1 MKLRKVQ
8 SISRIFLF
16 RLLLWDCDDRSY
28 SYYIE
33 VSNNKSDWE
42 LVFDRSKQPCK
53 SWQHI
58 TFPRRPFVMIRI
70 VGTHNTANE
79 VFHCVHFEAPAVTN
93 VMRIEDKS
101 DDLSVDEEDDE
112 NENANNQNE
121 SKDVE
126 GCLDDGE
133 NGGQVNSM
141 QDFEANFNEAK
152 DDAFSHVSIHSSP
165 SSNAG
170 SVSAGQSGIPM
181 GASAC
186 SMARASSGLRQSSMQ
201 MSSRDSPSSSPV
213 LFEAAPVGGGG
224 PSGSRSANY
233 PRHHGGSAPSLTAA
247 QSVTNSPVRA
257 VSVDEAASLA
267 LANLLEIDE
276 TQSNGGQGGGTAS
289 TSSAAAASATR
300 RYQHALSVRV
310 PPNQHGNGNPT
321 TTTTTNPTPAASAT
335 TASSSNGTAASSGA
349 VPRRQ
354 SRSSSTRSQNQS
366 EERSV

>member
-1 MKLRKVQ
+1 
-8 SISRIFLF
+8 
-16 RLLLWDCDDRSY
+16 
-28 SYYIE
+28 
-33 VSNNKSDWE
+33 
-42 LVFDRSKQPCK
+42 
-53 SWQHI
+53 
-58 TFPRRPFVMIRI
+58 MIRI

-101 DDLSVDEEDDE
+101 DLSVDEEDEE
-112 NENANNQNE
+112 NEDANVQNE

-126 GCLDDGE
+126 AGLDDGD
-133 NGGQVNSM
+133 NAGQVNSM

-213 LFEAAPVGGGG
+213 LFEAAPVGGG
-224 PSGSRSANY
+224 SSVSRSSNY
-233 PRHHGGSAPSLTAA
+233 PRHHGGSAPSLPVA

-276 TQSNGGQGGGTAS
+276 TQSNGGQGGTSS
-289 TSSAAAASATR
+289 TLSAAAASATR

-310 PPNQHGNGNPT
+310 PPNQHGNGNT
-321 TTTTTNPTPAASAT
+321 TATNPPGGPSTPAASVPA
-335 TASSSNGTAASSGA
+335 ASSSNGTAASSGA

-354 SRSSSTRSQNQS
+354 SRSSSARSQNQS
-366 EERSV
+366 EES